1 MESKAAGLKQ
11 EIINLIKS
19 MIRGVSAQAATSEE
33 KKMNV
38 ILSNLKDGDLNL
50 KDYDKTRNHFWAYVA
65 TLWMLKLKMKNYTK
79 LQDSVYAMY
88 ISFHVCKYDVI
99 SCVS

>member
-33 KKMNV
+33 KK
-38 ILSNLKDGDLNL
+38 
-50 KDYDKTRNHFWAYVA
+50 
-65 TLWMLKLKMKNYTK
+65 
-79 LQDSVYAMY
+79 
-88 ISFHVCKYDVI
+88 
-99 SCVS
+99 